1 MTAEA
6 EIAVAEKI
14 TNKISIKFKLA
25 EGASLPEYKTAGAA
39 GADVYSNEDCS
50 IDPNSWKM
58 VSTGL
63 FPEIPENFE
72 IQVRSRSGLAA
83 KNGVFVLNSPGTV
96 DSDYRGEIKVIL
108 ANMSDKPFEVRKG
121 DRIAQ
126 LVISPVSQADF
137 ETVSEISETE
147 RSSGG
152 FGSTG
157 TR

>member
-1 MTAEA
+1 M
-6 EIAVAEKI
+6 AEKI

-25 EGASLPEYKTAGAA
+25 EGAALPEYKTTGAA
-39 GADVYSNEDCS
+39 GADICSNEDCS
-50 IDPNSWKM
+50 IDPNNWKM
-58 VSTGL
+58 VSTGV

-108 ANMSDKPFEVRKG
+108 ANMSDKPFEIRKG

-126 LVISPVSQADF
+126 LVVSPVQQANF
-137 ETVSEISETE
+137 EIVSDISETE
-147 RSSGG
+147 RSAGG
-152 FGSTG
+152 FGSTE
-157 TR
+157 

>member
-1 MTAEA
+1 M
-6 EIAVAEKI
+6 AEKI

-25 EGASLPEYKTAGAA
+25 EGAALPEYKTTGAA
-39 GADVYSNEDCS
+39 GADICSNEDCS
-50 IDPNSWKM
+50 IDPNNWKM
-58 VSTGL
+58 VSTGV

-96 DSDYRGEIKVIL
+96 DRDYRGEIKVIL
-108 ANMSDKPFEVRKG
+108 ANMSDKPFEIRKG

-126 LVISPVSQADF
+126 LVVSPVQQANF
-137 ETVSEISETE
+137 EIVSDISETE
-147 RSSGG
+147 RSAGG

-157 TR
+157 IR

>member
-1 MTAEA
+1 MAET
-6 EIAVAEKI
+6 IA
-14 TNKISIKFKLA
+14 NKISIKFKLA
-25 EGASLPEYKTAGAA
+25 EGASLPEYKTSGAA
-39 GADVYSNEDCS
+39 GADVCSNEDCS

-108 ANMSDKPFEVRKG
+108 ANMSDKPFEVKKG

-126 LVISPVSQADF
+126 LVVTPVQQADF
-137 ETVSEISETE
+137 SVVSEVSETE

-157 TR
+157 IR

>member
-1 MTAEA
+1 M
-6 EIAVAEKI
+6 AEKI

-25 EGASLPEYKTAGAA
+25 EGAALPEYKTTGAA
-39 GADVYSNEDCS
+39 GADICSNEDCS
-50 IDPNSWKM
+50 IDPNNWKM
-58 VSTGL
+58 VSTGV

-108 ANMSDKPFEVRKG
+108 ANMSDKPFEIRKG

-126 LVISPVSQADF
+126 LVVSPVQQANF
-137 ETVSEISETE
+137 EIVSDISETE
-147 RSSGG
+147 RSAGG

-157 TR
+157 IR